1 MIFQY
6 PLLNLQTHPP
16 SISFFLLL
24 KMLMLTPVSIKVIPL
39 SSQGPQ
45 CAELM
50 SSTLYLPHSP
60 LWRHIP
66 SDLNLL
72 KSLFFV
78 YTIVHTRAC
87 AHTHTHTHTHT
98 NSPQNFISTTSLS
111 PALTFTLVFS
121 NASSTLA
128 AFMFFHR
135 RSSSQ
140 CSSCLMPPFY

>member
-98 NSPQNFISTTSLS
+98 HKLPSKFHFNYLSLPSSHLHISLLKRIIN
-111 PALTFTLVFS
+111 PGCLYVFS
-121 NASSTLA
+121 
-128 AFMFFHR
+128 
-135 RSSSQ
+135 
-140 CSSCLMPPFY
+140 